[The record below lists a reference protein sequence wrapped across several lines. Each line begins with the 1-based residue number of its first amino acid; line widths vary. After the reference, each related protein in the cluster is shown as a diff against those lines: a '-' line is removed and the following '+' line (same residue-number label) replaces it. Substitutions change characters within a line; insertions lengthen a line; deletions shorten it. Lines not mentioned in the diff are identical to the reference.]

1 MRERPEG
8 LSISR
13 KIKSSAQD
21 SPEGV
26 SRLCLILYMGETGPF
41 FKGRP

>member
-13 KIKSSAQD
+13 KIKSRAQH
-21 SPEGV
+21 SPEGG
-26 SRLCLILYMGETGPF
+26 SRLCLILYMGGTGPF